1 VIAVSFIQVLLA
13 VSVFLGAIGMVV
25 GLLVIA
31 VTLFVDEGYSGW
43 WVWPSWLAAEALV
56 LSTFIWLGAGPLNS
70 P

>member
-1 VIAVSFIQVLLA
+1 
-13 VSVFLGAIGMVV
+13 MVV